1 MGEHPG
7 TPVPSPELLK
17 DVEAVS
23 RLAAVPTILRVIT
36 ETTGLRFTLVAR
48 VTEKEWVACAVHD
61 EISLGLKAGATLDL
75 ATTLCQKV
83 RETHA
88 PVAMDHASTD
98 PTYCGHPAPRMY
110 GFESYISVPLFH
122 TDGDYFGTL
131 CGLDPRPLP
140 VKQQK
145 VMDMM
150 RHFSE
155 LISLQLAADAR
166 EQETNAELLSS
177 LLMAE
182 YRERFIAV
190 LGHDLRAP
198 LTSVRII
205 AEALLHRPL
214 ADPERTSVE
223 RIRGSVRRMTSMVT
237 DLLDLARAKLG
248 DGIGVALTEVTDL
261 HSTLR
266 DVVSEL
272 EHANP
277 GRKVSVDIG
286 PLGAVH
292 CDRERL
298 GQLLSNLVAN
308 ALVHGDP
315 HRPVDV
321 RAERRAGA
329 HGEALVVAVHNEGTP
344 IAESIRERLFE
355 PYTRIG
361 DGSSQGL
368 GLGLYIVKQIS
379 DAHGGALDVTST
391 AEQGTEF
398 RFTLPLAPATAAET
412 PGSSAP
418 IAWSG

>member
-1 MGEHPG
+1 MGERPG

-48 VTEKEWVACAVHD
+48 VTDKEWVACAVHD
-61 EISLGLKAGATLDL
+61 EISLGLKPGGTLDL
-75 ATTLCQKV
+75 ATTLCQTV
-83 RETHA
+83 RETQA
-88 PVAMDHASTD
+88 PVAMDQASTD

-122 TDGDYFGTL
+122 TDGQYFGTL

-140 VKQQK
+140 VKQPK

-166 EQETNAELLSS
+166 EQETIAELLSS
-177 LLMAE
+177 QHMGQ
-182 YRERFIAV
+182 YREQFIAV
-190 LGHDLRAP
+190 LGHDLRTP

-205 AEALLHRPL
+205 TEALLHRPL
-214 ADPERTSVE
+214 AEAERASVE
-223 RIRGSVRRMTSMVT
+223 RIRSRVRRMTSMVT

-266 DVVSEL
+266 DIVCEL

-277 GRKVSVDIG
+277 GRKVSIDIG

-292 CDRERL
+292 CDTERL
-298 GQLLSNLVAN
+298 GQLLS
-308 ALVHGDP
+308 
-315 HRPVDV
+315 
-321 RAERRAGA
+321 
-329 HGEALVVAVHNEGTP
+329 
-344 IAESIRERLFE
+344 
-355 PYTRIG
+355 
-361 DGSSQGL
+361 
-368 GLGLYIVKQIS
+368 
-379 DAHGGALDVTST
+379 
-391 AEQGTEF
+391 
-398 RFTLPLAPATAAET
+398 
-412 PGSSAP
+412 
-418 IAWSG
+418 